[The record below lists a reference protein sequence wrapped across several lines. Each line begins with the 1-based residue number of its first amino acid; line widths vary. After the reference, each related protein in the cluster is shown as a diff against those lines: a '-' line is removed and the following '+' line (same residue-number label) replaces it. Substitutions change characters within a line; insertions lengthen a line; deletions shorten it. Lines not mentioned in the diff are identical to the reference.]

1 MQIAYQTQ
9 VSDVKARLG
18 VTSPNILPPVAN
30 LPQGQHQIYNQDF
43 GIVKSEN
50 ENYNFKRIFSP
61 FLSPSNAV
69 VSDKISLEKSVEPV
83 FLHNEART
91 RYFIVSKPAKSTD
104 HLKINLLA

>member
-9 VSDVKARLG
+9 VSDIKSRLG
-18 VTSPNILPPVAN
+18 VTSPNMLPPGAN

-69 VSDKISLEKSVEPV
+69 VSDKINIDKAVEPIFV
-83 FLHNEART
+83 HNEART
-91 RYFIVSKPAKSTD
+91 RYFIISTPSRSND

>member
-18 VTSPNILPPVAN
+18 VTSPNILPPGAN
-30 LPQGQHQIYNQDF
+30 LTQGQHQIYNQDF

-61 FLSPSNAV
+61 FLSPSNAI
-69 VSDKISLEKSVEPV
+69 VSDKVSLEKSVEPI